1 MKSLIASICIAILLT
16 ACSSDQKT
24 VIVMSKGAAD
34 IDLNAGTIK
43 SKDGAGH
50 EEKKLDMNSK
60 QVSFKLSTPAG
71 EATVEMLDNGLYII
85 NVKNDTIIGSYQ
97 KYTSAK
103 LPQNVITQESL
114 KQKIDSLNLLLEGKN
129 VSEANRN
136 YFILPNQA
144 TKISANPLAEVV
156 GPYHQMR
163 SAEMIDG
170 KEPEIYRFYSIKEIR
185 EMITKLQAL
194 TVAPKQ

>member
-1 MKSLIASICIAILLT
+1 MKSFIAGICLAILFT

-24 VIVMSKGAAD
+24 LIVMSKGPAD

-129 VSEANRN
+129 VSAANRN